1 MKNLQKA
8 LIYFFI
14 PICITLFISM
24 YYSFNYLPK
33 LSSMDVS
40 ELEKVQTCYS
50 PSKDKVLNVYLRGGI
65 IFHTDYAYVGE
76 VQDLINNNQHMIFLL
91 PGEDFDVSWMDENH
105 LMLNGKKMNI
115 NSNYDFRRD

>member
-76 VQDLINNNQHMIFLL
+76 VQDLINNNQHLIFLL
-91 PGEDFDVSWMDENH
+91 PGEDFDVSWIDENH

-115 NSNYDFRRD
+115 NNTYDFRRD

>member
-1 MKNLQKA
+1 
-8 LIYFFI
+8 
-14 PICITLFISM
+14 M
-24 YYSFNYLPK
+24 YYSFNYLPT

-91 PGEDFDVSWMDENH
+91 PGEDFDVSWMDVNH

-115 NSNYDFRRD
+115 NSTYDFRRD